1 VPLTALAAGIS
12 IGCIVANPPHLPQ
25 EPPDLQQWTG
35 PTTTPAAPAAGGS
48 QKAPGPASPCGPF
61 PTPYGPALL
70 LVDIAGSEDHLGDM
84 DFKVAGTAAGITAL
98 QLDTKL
104 PGLPLALVTAALGPA
119 AGARRQVLG
128 VMEGAWAAWE
138 VAIPGAL
145 RARHGTTTINR
156 ELVPRLVGLQ
166 VRASWPLGPAL

>member
-1 VPLTALAAGIS
+1 
-12 IGCIVANPPHLPQ
+12 
-25 EPPDLQQWTG
+25 
-35 PTTTPAAPAAGGS
+35 
-48 QKAPGPASPCGPF
+48 
-61 PTPYGPALL
+61 
-70 LVDIAGSEDHLGDM
+70 VDIAGSEDHLGDM

-104 PGLPLALVTAALGPA
+104 PGLPLPLVAAALGPA
-119 AGARRQVLG
+119 ASARRQVLG

-138 VAIPGAL
+138 ASTPGAL

-166 VRASWPLGPAL
+166 VRRMVVGY